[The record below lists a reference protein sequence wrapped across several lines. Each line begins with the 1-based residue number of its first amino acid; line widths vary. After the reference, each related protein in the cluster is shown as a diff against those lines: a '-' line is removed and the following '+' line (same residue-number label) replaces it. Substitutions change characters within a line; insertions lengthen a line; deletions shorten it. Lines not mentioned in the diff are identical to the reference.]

1 MNVYIKQISANRHL
15 KPERKIMYTEH
26 NIEELF
32 EKYSD
37 MVYRIAI
44 SYGNQVQFAE
54 DVVQEVFLRFLN
66 KMPQFENSQHEKA
79 WFIRVTINCCK
90 NMVSSAWMK
99 RTQPLKETGQAV
111 FMPQHED
118 YNNIC
123 EIMAKLP
130 PKYRT
135 VLYLRYYEEYQVK
148 EIAKI
153 LRITPNLVSARLS
166 RARKI
171 MKQEIIE
178 ERKGFRNETRII

>member
-79 WFIRVTINCCK
+79 WFIRVTINFCK
-90 NMVSSAWMK
+90 SMVSSAWMK

-135 VLYLRYYEEYQVK
+135 VLYLSL
-148 EIAKI
+148 IHI
-153 LRITPNLVSARLS
+153 
-166 RARKI
+166 
-171 MKQEIIE
+171 
-178 ERKGFRNETRII
+178 